1 MVIKRRRRTKT
12 QSTGK
17 FSLRMHHF
25 HPFSKKIKSGRLPL
39 ASFKM
44 RKGAAV
50 AEWLS
55 SWLAEQEVRG
65 SIPRLATWISEIGY
79 LPLPSRDMA
88 EIPLKRRK
96 SSIQPTKSRWEK
108 LSHVTPYIKGKLQIH
123 VPSTSA
129 LLSPKINLKCQKK
142 KTGTQSAKLLQ
153 IAPFASGF
161 FFFQIISR
169 GPVLPFRKEKF
180 PPTPL
185 PPFCIEIA
193 VSQVKYTIRP

>member
-1 MVIKRRRRTKT
+1 MTIKRRRRTKT

-142 KTGTQSAKLLQ
+142 KLARSQLNCFRLQ
-153 IAPFASGF
+153 HLHPVF
-161 FFFQIISR
+161 FRIISR
-169 GPVLPFRKEKF
+169 GPVLPFCKENF

-193 VSQVKYTIRP
+193 VSQVKYTIGP

>member
-1 MVIKRRRRTKT
+1 MAIKRRRRTKT

-65 SIPRLATWISEIGY
+65 SIPRLAT
-79 LPLPSRDMA
+79 
-88 EIPLKRRK
+88 
-96 SSIQPTKSRWEK
+96 
-108 LSHVTPYIKGKLQIH
+108 
-123 VPSTSA
+123 
-129 LLSPKINLKCQKK
+129 
-142 KTGTQSAKLLQ
+142 
-153 IAPFASGF
+153 
-161 FFFQIISR
+161 
-169 GPVLPFRKEKF
+169 
-180 PPTPL
+180 
-185 PPFCIEIA
+185 
-193 VSQVKYTIRP
+193 

>member
-1 MVIKRRRRTKT
+1 MAIKRRRRTKT

-44 RKGAAV
+44 RKRAAV

-65 SIPRLATWISEIGY
+65 SILRLATWISEIGY

-88 EIPLKRRK
+88 EILLKRRK
-96 SSIQPTKSRWEK
+96 SSIQPTKSRWER

-129 LLSPKINLKCQKK
+129 LLPPKINLKCQKK
-142 KTGTQSAKLLQ
+142 KLARSRLNCFRLHHLH
-153 IAPFASGF
+153 PCF
-161 FFFQIISR
+161 FFFELFHKALYSLFAKRNSLPHPYHRFASR
-169 GPVLPFRKEKF
+169 L
-180 PPTPL
+180 
-185 PPFCIEIA
+185 
-193 VSQVKYTIRP
+193 Q